1 MKTERR
7 KNSVQSLLDFLSSV
21 LLFSGIVGLVVAV
34 LLLQLISHASLLLS
48 DVVGL
53 LPAII
58 GVVVMV
64 GILFAAGDAYRR
76 YRTVERPVREIQAA
90 LDKLIEGDFGT
101 RITVSKEMSNEHHF
115 DEIAHSINA
124 LAEELSGVET
134 LRTDFIANV
143 SHELKTPLAAI
154 QHYGMMLQESF
165 LSETDRLEYAGI
177 ITESSGRLTSLITN
191 ILKLNKLENQ
201 QIFPAVKKYN
211 LSEQLC
217 ESLLQFE
224 TIWEKKEIQI
234 ATDIAE
240 GIVIVSDAQL
250 LSLCWNNLL
259 SNAFKFTEK
268 GGQVSLTLTA
278 NETYATIKIADT
290 GCGITP
296 EIGAHIFEKFYQG
309 DTSHATQGNGLG
321 LALVKRVVDIMH
333 GEIDVESVPGTGSI
347 FTVTIRRNWHE
358 RLENE
363 M

>member
-124 LAEELSGVET
+124 LAEELSV
-134 LRTDFIANV
+134 
-143 SHELKTPLAAI
+143 
-154 QHYGMMLQESF
+154 
-165 LSETDRLEYAGI
+165 
-177 ITESSGRLTSLITN
+177 
-191 ILKLNKLENQ
+191 
-201 QIFPAVKKYN
+201 
-211 LSEQLC
+211 
-217 ESLLQFE
+217 
-224 TIWEKKEIQI
+224 
-234 ATDIAE
+234 
-240 GIVIVSDAQL
+240 
-250 LSLCWNNLL
+250 
-259 SNAFKFTEK
+259 
-268 GGQVSLTLTA
+268 
-278 NETYATIKIADT
+278 
-290 GCGITP
+290 
-296 EIGAHIFEKFYQG
+296 
-309 DTSHATQGNGLG
+309 
-321 LALVKRVVDIMH
+321 
-333 GEIDVESVPGTGSI
+333 
-347 FTVTIRRNWHE
+347 
-358 RLENE
+358 
-363 M
+363 